1 MVRNVIRLFA
11 IFIAAVFIRR
21 IVSLAIAAFS
31 RMGSG
36 PVKRPP
42 QEQVCGE
49 LKQDP
54 VCGTFV
60 LTSSSIKRTV
70 DGEVI
75 HFCSTACRDKYKQ
88 VA

>member
-1 MVRNVIRLFA
+1 MVRNVFRLFA

-21 IVSLAIAAFS
+21 IVAAAISAFS
-31 RMGSG
+31 RMAG
-36 PVKRPP
+36 PVKRPQ
-42 QEQVCGE
+42 QEQVAGE

-54 VCGTFV
+54 VCGTYV